1 MNPPS
6 HLRPAWIEI
15 SRTRLRENW
24 LRIAADKPAG
34 VSVLN
39 VIKANAYGHGAIEVA
54 RVALSSGADWLG
66 VVTLDEALALRDAG
80 IQAPILMI
88 GERLPEELPWCANHR
103 LTVATGEP
111 DTARAWDQ
119 LGRERGTRLPLH
131 LKVDTGMSRY
141 GARWTAM
148 EDLFSVAINAQGVV
162 CDGLFTH
169 FAQSDE
175 SDKTFARQQLA
186 RFQEV
191 VTLAHRCGLAPRW
204 LHTANSGGFLDLPE
218 THFNLVRL
226 GILPLGVYPSTV
238 CRRISG
244 IEPVMTVKA
253 RLSVVKTLESGD
265 AVGYGM
271 RWKAEGPR
279 RVGIVPLG
287 YGDGFPRIR
296 NAGWVLVRGQQAPI
310 LGSVAMDAF
319 AVDITPIAD
328 AARWDEVVVMGAQ
341 GSLEITAHDLAR
353 WKGSVSY
360 DILTGWRSRLPRITV

>member
-1 MNPPS
+1 MNPPA

-15 SRTRLRENW
+15 SLTRLRENW

-39 VIKANAYGHGAIEVA
+39 VVKANAYGHGAIEVA

-66 VVTLDEALALRDAG
+66 VVTLDEALALRHAG
-80 IQAPILMI
+80 IHAPILMI
-88 GERLPEELPWCANHR
+88 GERLPEELPWCADHR

-111 DTARAWDQ
+111 DTLRAWDQ
-119 LGRERGTRLPLH
+119 LGRARGTRLPVH
-131 LKVDTGMSRY
+131 LKVDTGMSRF

-148 EDLFSVAINAQGVV
+148 EDLFSLAINAQGAV

-175 SDKTFARQQLA
+175 ADKTFARQQLA

-191 VTLAHRCGLAPRW
+191 VTHAHRRGLTPRW

-226 GILPLGVYPSTV
+226 GILPLGVYPSNV
-238 CRRISG
+238 CRRIPG

-271 RWKAEGPR
+271 RWKAEGLR

-296 NAGWVLVRGQQAPI
+296 NAGWVLVRGQPAPV

-319 AVDITPIAD
+319 AVDITAIAD
-328 AARWDEVVVMGAQ
+328 AVRWDEVVVMGAQ
-341 GSLEITAHDLAR
+341 GSVEITAHDLAR

-360 DILTGWRSRLPRITV
+360 DILTGWRNRLPRITV

>member
-1 MNPPS
+1 MNEPAQI
-6 HLRPAWIEI
+6 RPAWIEI
-15 SRTRLRENW
+15 NRARLLENW
-24 LRIAADKPAG
+24 KRIVADKPAG
-34 VSVLN
+34 VSLLN
-39 VIKANAYGHGAIEVA
+39 VVKANAYGHGAIEVA
-54 RVALSSGADWLG
+54 RVALSSGAKWLG
-66 VVTLDEALALRDAG
+66 VATLDEALALRRAD
-80 IQAPILMI
+80 IRAPILMI
-88 GERLPEELPWCANHR
+88 GERLPEELPWCAEHC

-111 DTARAWDQ
+111 DTLRAWDQ
-119 LGRERGTRLPLH
+119 LGRDRGTRLPVH
-131 LKVDTGMSRY
+131 LKVDTGMSRF
-141 GARWTAM
+141 GARWTAT
-148 EDLFSVAINAQGVV
+148 EDLFLGVLNAQGVV

-191 VTLAHRCGLAPRW
+191 VVQAHQCGLTPRW

-218 THFNLVRL
+218 THFNLVRI
-226 GILPLGVYPSTV
+226 GILPLGVYPSSV
-238 CRRISG
+238 CRRIPG

-265 AVGYGM
+265 SVGYGM
-271 RWKAEGPR
+271 RWKAEGSR

-319 AVDITPIAD
+319 AVDITGIAD
-328 AARWDEVVVMGAQ
+328 AARWDEVVVMGGQ
-341 GSLEITAHDLAR
+341 GSLEITAQDIAR

-360 DILTGWRSRLPRITV
+360 DILTGWRNRLPRFTV